1 MERFRRS
8 TRVAVERRSQGS
20 DARRSRC
27 RIIVDRLTG
36 GRRHVRLALI
46 ALGALLLLA
55 GVAIAGPTGDFITST
70 GNTGGLTKAGPVSP
84 AHGFPDW
91 YRDNKGIELEGC
103 MTTLDPNC
111 GGAVPVPDPTL
122 PTTFPGNFP
131 DEFFYMDA
139 DAADL
144 TTGSGEKVLAQFAV
158 EGAFASGAPTDGQ
171 QQVFSR
177 IRFRIN
183 SGLVPDTTYK
193 ITHPYGVDV
202 VKSGPTT
209 DKPNLFVTQDVGITP
224 GAFSEVLSGRV
235 GPFLKWDT
243 FGQTPANG
251 GPPAGYL
258 GDGITS
264 HAVTGSDL
272 GTNFVRIEGPGI
284 GGATNPN
291 PCPTTGT
298 NPYTGAA
305 ADCIQTSLFTVV
317 GKQSVTGGVSVAR
330 ASYSRSADSTTTQL
344 DVYADS
350 KAGQDIVVRDPATTP
365 AFPITPMRPENGR
378 YYAHL
383 DITGT
388 LPATVEVVNRGD
400 TPQTVKSVP
409 VTDLVTGSATYD
421 ATAKTVHVQGL
432 TSDKSSTAGAL
443 TVPAFNTT
451 LDATGA
457 GDIAFIAPP
466 DSITIKSSKGGAMTV
481 PVEGLQGTPLPPLAL
496 VANAGVDQTVEQ
508 GVTVNLDA
516 GNSTGN
522 ITGYAWT
529 APAGVALTSNNAKT
543 TSFTATAPGTYTITL
558 AVTGLDGAPPTTQ
571 TKLDTVVVTVNA
583 VVTPVARIAAIGPT
597 VPQNWPVTLDG
608 TPSTSASTFLWTYVR
623 GANDPAI
630 TLGATDQSK
639 LTFTYPKTTGTLTFS
654 LKVCNAATTPVC
666 STTTANIAGQPDP
679 LTVARARFNGGRWV
693 VAGTAGSTLQN
704 SVTVHAGST
713 LNGAVIG
720 TVPVDATGAYQL
732 DIRNSGVPNNNRVS
746 IESAR
751 GGVLLNQ
758 VVR

>member
-1 MERFRRS
+1 
-8 TRVAVERRSQGS
+8 
-20 DARRSRC
+20 
-27 RIIVDRLTG
+27 
-36 GRRHVRLALI
+36 
-46 ALGALLLLA
+46 
-55 GVAIAGPTGDFITST
+55 
-70 GNTGGLTKAGPVSP
+70 
-84 AHGFPDW
+84 
-91 YRDNKGIELEGC
+91 
-103 MTTLDPNC
+103 
-111 GGAVPVPDPTL
+111 
-122 PTTFPGNFP
+122 
-131 DEFFYMDA
+131 MDA
-139 DAADL
+139 DAANL
-144 TTGSGEKVLAQFAV
+144 TTGAGVKVLAQFAV
-158 EGAFASGAPTDGQ
+158 EGAFGGTGAITDGQ
-171 QQVFSR
+171 QAVFSR

-183 SGLVPDTTYK
+183 TALVPDTTYK

-202 VKSGPTT
+202 VKSGPTA
-209 DKPNLFVTQDVGITP
+209 DSPNLFVTQDVGVTP

-258 GDGITS
+258 GDGLTA

-284 GGATNPN
+284 GGANNPN

-298 NPYTGAA
+298 NPYTGLAA
-305 ADCIQTSLFTVV
+305 NCIQTNLFTVV
-317 GKQSVTGGVSVAR
+317 GKQSVNGGASVAR
-330 ASYSRSADSTTTQL
+330 ASYSRSADGATKQL
-344 DVYADS
+344 DVYGDS
-350 KAGQDIVVRDPATTP
+350 KASQDIVVRDPATTP
-365 AFPITPMRPENGR
+365 TFPITPMRPENGR

-383 DITGT
+383 DVTGT
-388 LPATVEVVNRGD
+388 LPATVEVVNRSD

-421 ATAKTVHVQGL
+421 ATAKTLHVQGR
-432 TSDKSSTAGAL
+432 TSDKSTTAGAL

-481 PVEGLQGTPLPPLAL
+481 PVEGLQGAALPPLAL
-496 VANAGVDQTVEQ
+496 VANAGPDQTVAQ
-508 GVTVNLDA
+508 GVTLNLDA

-522 ITGYAWT
+522 ITGYVWS
-529 APAGVALTSNNAKT
+529 APAGVALTSTTAKA
-543 TSFTATAPGTYTITL
+543 TSFTASSAGTYTITL
-558 AVTGLDGAPPTTQ
+558 AVSGVDGVPPTAVTR
-571 TKLDTVVVTVNA
+571 LDTVVVTVNP
-583 VVTPVARIAAIGPT
+583 VVTPVARIAAIGPA

-608 TPSTSASTFLWTYVR
+608 TPSTGASTFLWTYVR
-623 GANDPAI
+623 GANDPAL
-630 TLGATDQSK
+630 TLGATNQSK
-639 LTFTYPKTTGTLTFS
+639 LTFTFPTTTRTLTFS
-654 LKVCNAATTPVC
+654 LKACNSAKTPVC
-666 STTTANIAGQPDP
+666 STTTVKISGQPDP

-704 SVTVHAGST
+704 SVTIHAGST
-713 LNGAVIG
+713 LTGPVIG

-732 DIRNSGVPNNNRVS
+732 DIRNSTIAGNTRVS